1 MAADQWL
8 FQRFSISAAFL
19 ACFWAFA
26 GLISGYSGDQGES
39 LFPLPLLLMVFLP
52 AERFCVYVWSGIS
65 AGWLPAS
72 GLRDRASAER
82 FASLL
87 RKVRGAEHV
96 YKVEL
101 A

>member
-1 MAADQWL
+1 
-8 FQRFSISAAFL
+8 
-19 ACFWAFA
+19 
-26 GLISGYSGDQGES
+26 
-39 LFPLPLLLMVFLP
+39 MVFLP